1 MVFIWAVLTCVAVL
15 SPHPASAQA
24 LSLVPDKLALAEALR
39 IATER
44 NPLLGAAR
52 LGVDVAEANRFDL
65 SRRPNPALTM
75 ESEGYPIFSG
85 SRPGF
90 TNGQATTVRVDQE
103 LELRGRRRL
112 RTQAG
117 DIGIEVARAAVL
129 NQQRQLDLDV
139 RRAYFQLVLAQAD
152 SVVARASLEEIDK
165 VLGLNRAR
173 FEQGEISGT
182 DVRRLQVERLKFV
195 DDVFGADLALRNARS
210 ALLALLNAP
219 DLAQPIEAIEPLDA
233 RPAGAAQ
240 APAATLLAAQPPTVT
255 ARPAM
260 DASAMLA
267 RALAGRP
274 DLLAMRAETRRADT
288 ETRLQRA
295 LRTPNLTI
303 GGGYFRDLG
312 TNAVVFSATV
322 PLAVNNRNQ
331 GAIAR
336 AEAEQRIAEIRATAS
351 ETVVRLD
358 VQQAVNAV
366 DVNRSRVEYI
376 EREYLGPA
384 RDSRDA
390 VLASYRLGATD
401 LIDYLDAQRAFRDT
415 LRTYNRALYEQRL
428 SLFQL
433 EAAVGASPT
442 VSP

>member
-1 MVFIWAVLTCVAVL
+1 MLWGILTCVGFLSAHPAWAQTL
-15 SPHPASAQA
+15 SP
-24 LSLVPDKLALAEALR
+24 VPGKLALAEALR
-39 IATER
+39 IASER
-44 NPLLGAAR
+44 NPLLEASR
-52 LGVDVAEANRFDL
+52 LGITVAEANRFDL
-65 SRRPNPALTM
+65 SRRPNPALTVQ
-75 ESEGYPIFSG
+75 SEGYPAFSDP
-85 SRPGF
+85 RPGF
-90 TNGQATTVRVDQE
+90 ANGQAMALRIDQE

-117 DIGIEVARAAVL
+117 EIGIEVARAAVL

-152 SVVARASLEEIDK
+152 SAVARVSLEEIDK
-165 VLGLNRAR
+165 VVGLNRAR

-210 ALLALLNAP
+210 ALLALLNAT
-219 DLAQPIEAIEPLDA
+219 DLAQPIEAIEPLDS
-233 RPAGAAQ
+233 RPAGASQ
-240 APAATLLAAQPPTVT
+240 APAATLLAVQPAAATP
-255 ARPAM
+255 RPAM
-260 DASAMLA
+260 DAAAMLA
-267 RALAGRP
+267 RALAARP
-274 DLLAMRAETRRADT
+274 DLLAIRAETRRADT

-295 LRTPNLTI
+295 LRTPNVTI
-303 GGGYFRDLG
+303 GGGYFRDFG
-312 TNAVVFSATV
+312 TNAIVFSATV

-336 AEAEQRIAEIRATAS
+336 AQAEQRIAEIRATAS
-351 ETVVRLD
+351 ETAVRLD

-366 DVNRSRVEYI
+366 DVNRSRVDYI

-384 RDSRDA
+384 RESRDA

-433 EAAVGASPT
+433 EAAVGAPPT